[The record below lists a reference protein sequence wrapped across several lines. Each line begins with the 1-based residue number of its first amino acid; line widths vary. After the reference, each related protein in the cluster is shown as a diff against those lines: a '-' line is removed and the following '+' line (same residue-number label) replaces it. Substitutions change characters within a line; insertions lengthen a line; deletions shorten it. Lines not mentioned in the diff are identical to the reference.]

1 MAGQASAQALQRM
14 QACSGPGGGSSA
26 RVGESRQLVAL
37 TTGTMAWGRV
47 KPIMGPPM
55 MTR

>member
-1 MAGQASAQALQRM
+1 M